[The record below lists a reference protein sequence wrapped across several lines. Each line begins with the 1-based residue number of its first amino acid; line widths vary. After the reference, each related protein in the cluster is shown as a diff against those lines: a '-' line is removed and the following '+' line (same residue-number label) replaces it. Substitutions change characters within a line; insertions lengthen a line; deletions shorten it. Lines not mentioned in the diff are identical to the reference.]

1 MTSVVLLGEGA
12 GSPSGVQTVEQRR
25 ASAWP
30 PSGHHRMVGFRVW
43 DFGAAGGPT
52 ERVLNTSGLTWG
64 SVLALPNAGDATREQ
79 EIVAYASQHQKVK
92 TNVPR
97 KLTKRHPKIQPRD
110 QAMDYCMI
118 P

>member
-1 MTSVVLLGEGA
+1 MHGHQVAIIGWWGFGYGTLRLQGD
-12 GSPSGVQTVEQRR
+12 QR
-25 ASAWP
+25 SA
-30 PSGHHRMVGFRVW
+30 
-43 DFGAAGGPT
+43 
-52 ERVLNTSGLTWG
+52 VLNTSGLTWG